1 MFSSFPLRIFERSII
16 ALIMLSIILEQ
27 NYAKNSLFKMSDFKR
42 ISKLGTITYGLY
54 CLHFI
59 GILVATTITKKL
71 GINTGLYQVL
81 FLDTFMALG
90 FTIFIASNLNNS
102 ELRLI

>member
-1 MFSSFPLRIFERSII
+1 
-16 ALIMLSIILEQ
+16 
-27 NYAKNSLFKMSDFKR
+27 MSDFKR

-90 FTIFIASNLNNS
+90 FTIFIASISYRFYETPFLKLKNKFAY
-102 ELRLI
+102 ITMK